1 MRPREI
7 LALVLSPLASGVLQ
21 GLLMGNG
28 GAFFF
33 GVTFA
38 YVFAALVGIPTLVVL
53 RRYGWFTLPKY
64 LLAGF
69 VAGAGSGL
77 LLGIFWGYADYSV
90 GSVLGGMLLF
100 STHGFVVSLAY
111 WMLAYWLTNECFG
124 LPKLP
129 GQAND

>member
-7 LALVLSPLASGVLQ
+7 LSLVLAPLASGFFQ
-21 GLLMGNG
+21 GLLMGNS

-33 GVTFA
+33 GVVFA
-38 YVFAALVGIPTLVVL
+38 YAFAALVGIPTLVIL
-53 RRYGWFTLPKY
+53 RRYGWVTLPQY

-69 VAGAGSGL
+69 VAGAGSGFM
-77 LLGIFWGYADYSV
+77 LGIFWGYSNYSI

-100 STHGFVVSLAY
+100 SAHGFVVSLAY
-111 WMLAYWLTNECFG
+111 WMLAYWLTNESVG
-124 LPKLP
+124 LQKLH